1 MLSLSP
7 FWFVSYAYWRCC
19 TRIDAVVQ
27 QITEVL
33 IGHSGYQN
41 CLVFVELII
50 VFSKSKSENL
60 HRERTPFPVSFHW
73 FFVGFYLVPPM
84 SECQFPSGK
93 HLFYYLIFMQ
103 EVAPCCWPCYYSS
116 SCRKFCSWVT
126 PTDSSKDRTN
136 IDKKNLTSSRMS
148 CSKLG
153 NYSNS
158 LI

>member
-93 HLFYYLIFMQ
+93 HLLPNIHARSCSLLLTMLLLVLLQ
-103 EVAPCCWPCYYSS
+103 EVLQLS
-116 SCRKFCSWVT
+116 
-126 PTDSSKDRTN
+126 DSHRFIKRSNQHRQKELDF
-136 IDKKNLTSSRMS
+136 IKNELQQIR
-148 CSKLG
+148 
-153 NYSNS
+153 
-158 LI
+158 